1 MRESMPIESKTS
13 PKADRREPS
22 DGSLVRRFRLGSQDA
37 AALLHG
43 RYARRLRGLVRARI
57 SPAMA
62 RRLDDEDIVQSAF
75 GYFFEAVGRDGYDV
89 PVGEELWG
97 LLMVITLYRL
107 RTRSAFHLAAKRDVR
122 MTVDVESLDHA
133 ARETDA
139 GLSAMMDLTVREA
152 LGGLGESQRSVV
164 QMRMDGYEVAEIA
177 AKLGRSKRS
186 VERILKECREVL
198 GRLLEE

>member
-1 MRESMPIESKTS
+1 MPESPQHQPESLT
-13 PKADRREPS
+13 KARCREPS
-22 DGSLVRRFRLGSQDA
+22 DGSLVRRFRLGNQEA
-37 AALLHG
+37 AAILHG

-107 RTRSAFHLAAKRDVR
+107 RTRSAFHLAAKRDAR
-122 MTVDVESLDHA
+122 MTVGGDALDHA
-133 ARETDA
+133 RATDA
-139 GLSAMMDLTVREA
+139 SLSAMMDLTVREA
-152 LGGLGESQRSVV
+152 LGGLRESQRDIV

-186 VERILKECREVL
+186 VERLLKECREVL
-198 GRLLEE
+198 GRPLEA